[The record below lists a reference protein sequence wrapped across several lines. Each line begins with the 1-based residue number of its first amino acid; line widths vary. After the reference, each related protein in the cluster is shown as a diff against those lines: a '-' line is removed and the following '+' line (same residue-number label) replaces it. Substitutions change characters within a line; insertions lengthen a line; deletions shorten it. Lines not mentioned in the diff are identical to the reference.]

1 MDVRIFKQHELVHSD
16 KMEYVQQ
23 RQINCAFQNIFFSN
37 VDLQMQ
43 KCLNHDNRVIFG
55 MFFRS
60 SLKLF
65 DASLC
70 IYVVKCVWL
79 SSKFNFISELLA
91 LLYYI
96 QGYI

>member
-1 MDVRIFKQHELVHSD
+1 MDVRIFKQHELVYSD

-23 RQINCAFQNIFFSN
+23 RQINCISKYFFSN

-60 SLKLF
+60 LLKLF

-70 IYVVKCVWL
+70 IYVVQCVWV